1 MRILPLLLL
10 SATLLSQVAFAQN
23 TKNFPSIG
31 RIHREDPR
39 LDQLIAPDA
48 KIEVLAGGFEWAE
61 GPVWYPPAGGLLF
74 SDIPNNAVILWK
86 EGVGTSVYM
95 KPSGYTGV
103 DKYSAEPGS
112 NGITVDLE
120 GRLVFAEHGDRR
132 ISVLTKDGGK
142 RTLVDNYMG
151 KRLNSPNDVVFDSQ
165 GNMYFTDPPYGLPKQ
180 ANDPSR
186 EMDYCGVFRLGKDGK
201 LTLLTKDLARPNGVA
216 LSPDEKTLYVAQSDR
231 AKAIWMAY
239 PLNADGTIGTG
250 RVFADVTPMMGKL
263 RGSPDGMKVDAQGN
277 LFASGPGG
285 IHIYAPDGK
294 LLGRIETG
302 EASANV
308 AWGDDGSTLYI
319 TADMWLCRVK
329 TKTKGAG
336 LRWMSAGVK

>member
-1 MRILPLLLL
+1 MRILSLALLG
-10 SATLLSQVAFAQN
+10 ATLCSHGAFAQN
-23 TKNFPSIG
+23 TKNFPTIG

-103 DKYSAEPGS
+103 GAYSAEPGS
-112 NGITVDLE
+112 NGITVDNE

-142 RTLVDNYMG
+142 RTIVDNYMG
-151 KRLNSPNDVVFDSQ
+151 KRLNSPNDVIVDSQ
-165 GNMYFTDPPYGLPKQ
+165 GNVYFTDPPYGLPKQ

-186 EMDYCGVFRLGKDGK
+186 EMDYCGVFRVGKDGK
-201 LTLLTKDLARPNGVA
+201 VTLLTKELVRPNGIA

-231 AKAIWMAY
+231 EKAIWMAY

-250 RVFADVTPMMGKL
+250 RVFADVTPMMGKM